1 MKYSELLA
9 LSEASTGYVGGAYVD
24 EMPHLTLEE
33 CVSSLTESI
42 MADQIALYESNMQQN
57 DSLVEATLSGGN
69 LETLVEMSFQSI
81 KDKVSA
87 FFQKILKFFKSII
100 AKLRL
105 QIDKIRM
112 SGQQLYSKYKN
123 DPRLRST
130 DYSDLTIEGYKFSD
144 KEIFT
149 AAAKY
154 ETDAESLIDAVMGK
168 DVTDM
173 ISKMMSS
180 GRETSIEEADKVTE
194 KIKDVSRDD
203 RVCNMAKALT
213 GISGLSA
220 GSWESDV
227 KKEIYGGEKETLRYG
242 SDWTLSSIAPTLE
255 KAPELSKI
263 IDEYTKI
270 ENGVNKFKK
279 KVEDDFKKADK
290 ELSDDIKKTPAG
302 EGDKDPAKTL
312 TKLQSSMTAYTNAY
326 LAVINDSYSTIS
338 RVKQIKLDYV
348 KAKNAQAKA
357 MFAKMLSYKGKK
369 SDNNDASD
377 FEDVEDFEIEL

>member
-1 MKYSELLA
+1 MKFSELLA
-9 LSEASTGYVGGAYVD
+9 LSEASTGYVGGTYVD

-42 MADQIALYESNMQQN
+42 LADQISLYESNMKQN

-69 LETLVEMSFQSI
+69 IDTLVEMSFQSI

-100 AKLRL
+100 AKLKL

-123 DPRLRST
+123 DPRLRTT
-130 DYSDLTIEGYKFSD
+130 DYSDLTFEGYKFSD

-154 ETDAESLIDAVMGK
+154 ETDAEALVVEVIGK
-168 DVTDM
+168 DAY
-173 ISKMMSS
+173 SS
-180 GRETSIEEADKVTE
+180 IKDTNSENTAELEKATE
-194 KIKDVSRDD
+194 KIKDISRDE
-203 RVCNMAKALT
+203 RVANMAKALT
-213 GISGLSA
+213 GISSLSD
-220 GSWESDV
+220 GSWEADV
-227 KKEIYGGEKETLRYG
+227 KKEIYGDKETLRYN

-263 IDEYTKI
+263 VDEYTKI
-270 ENGVNKFKK
+270 ENSV
-279 KVEDDFKKADK
+279 KKAEKSMQDM
-290 ELSDDIKKTPAG
+290 LKKAEKGFAEENKKFAPGDA
-302 EGDKDPAKTL
+302 DKDPAKSAQ
-312 TKLQSSMTAYTNAY
+312 KYQAAFTAAVNAV
-326 LAVINDSYSTIS
+326 LSVINDSYSTIS

-348 KAKNAQAKA
+348 KAKNAQAKQ

-369 SDNNDASD
+369 DNNDASD